1 MRFAFAVAVF
11 TQPEILLVD
20 EILAVGDIA
29 FQEKCL
35 KKMAEF
41 KRQGVT
47 IIFVSHALE
56 TVKSFCSRVIYLK
69 KGELIYDGNVE
80 EGINRYINEK

>member
-1 MRFAFAVAVF
+1 MRLAFSVAVF

-20 EILAVGDIA
+20 EILAVGDTA

-35 KKMAEF
+35 RKMDEF
-41 KRQGVT
+41 KKKGVT

-56 TVKSFCSRVIYLK
+56 TVKSFCSRVIYLRN
-69 KGELIYDGNVE
+69 GEIIFDGKVE
-80 EGINRYINEK
+80 EGINKYIYD